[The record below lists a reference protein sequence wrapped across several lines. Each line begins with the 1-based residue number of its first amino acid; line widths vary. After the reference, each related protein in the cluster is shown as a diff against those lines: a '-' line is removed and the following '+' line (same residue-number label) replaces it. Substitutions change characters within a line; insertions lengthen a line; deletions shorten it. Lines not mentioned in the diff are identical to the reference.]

1 MDLRLLWSSLG
12 CVPSYW
18 AGPLAEAAVS
28 RHSQIKGF
36 SSSVAEPGPGGQQ
49 TSPLGWRDGE
59 GSMVHR
65 KAIDVSPGSLE
76 LEVLLEL
83 RAAASMKTQ
92 LLGEKDQRKASPWEG
107 TIRNC
112 LSLQS
117 LTPHSSQARCPT
129 APLLSLAS
137 KLLLI
142 PFRIYLSHNTSC
154 LNLTPDISPRK
165 LLASRCECQV
175 SPAQCPWI

>member
-12 CVPSYW
+12 YW

-154 LNLTPDISPRK
+154 LNLTPDVSPRK